1 MASRS
6 ERVLVTGSRGF
17 TGRHLCARLRGY
29 GYHVIGLTDALPAG
43 RDEVHANLLDAD
55 ATAQAVRI
63 ASPDRVVHLAG
74 VSFVA
79 HENVEEIYR
88 TNLLGSLALLQ
99 ALAALPERV
108 RCVVLASTANV
119 YGNAQGESIDE
130 AVPPCPVSHY
140 AASKLAMEHM
150 SATFRDVLPIVI
162 VRPFNY
168 TGPGQPGHFLV
179 PKIVT
184 HFRQHASKIEL
195 GNIDVVREFMD
206 VRVVAEIYHRLLECP
221 GAIGETVNICSGR
234 GIALREVVAMLE
246 EATGRNIEIVVN
258 PQLVRASEIHRLVG
272 CPRKLEGLIGGV
284 PDLPFTTTL
293 RDMLEQR

>member
-1 MASRS
+1 
-6 ERVLVTGSRGF
+6 
-17 TGRHLCARLRGY
+17 
-29 GYHVIGLTDALPAG
+29 
-43 RDEVHANLLDAD
+43 
-55 ATAQAVRI
+55 
-63 ASPDRVVHLAG
+63 
-74 VSFVA
+74 
-79 HENVEEIYR
+79 
-88 TNLLGSLALLQ
+88 
-99 ALAALPERV
+99 
-108 RCVVLASTANV
+108 
-119 YGNAQGESIDE
+119 
-130 AVPPCPVSHY
+130 
-140 AASKLAMEHM
+140 MEHM

-184 HFRQHASKIEL
+184 HFRQHASKIKL

-221 GAIGETVNICSGR
+221 NAIGQTVNICSGR